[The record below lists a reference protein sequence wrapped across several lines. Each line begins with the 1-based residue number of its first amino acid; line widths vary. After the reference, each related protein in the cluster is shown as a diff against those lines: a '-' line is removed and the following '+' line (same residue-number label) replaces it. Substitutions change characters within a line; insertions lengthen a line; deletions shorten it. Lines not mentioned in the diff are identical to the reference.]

1 MNARVPT
8 KSAMQELQKEY
19 DRCLEINTNNAQNN
33 AIKLCV
39 ITRTAALV
47 DVGLAESTIE
57 KIFKKWKSYI
67 DSVRKGTVTWQ
78 EIAEMLKEEEDIS
91 FDWIGE

>member
-19 DRCLEINTNNAQNN
+19 DRCLEINTNNAQNT

>member
-1 MNARVPT
+1 MKARIPT
-8 KSAMQELQKEY
+8 PSAMQELQKEY
-19 DRCLEINTNNAQNN
+19 DRCLEINTNNAYNN

-39 ITRTAALV
+39 ITGTASLV
-47 DVGLAESTIE
+47 DVGLAESTID

-78 EIAEMLKEEEDIS
+78 EIAETLKEEEDIS

>member
-1 MNARVPT
+1 MKARVPT
-8 KSAMQELQKEY
+8 PSAMQELQKEY
-19 DRCLEINTNNAQNN
+19 DRCLEINTENARNN

-39 ITRTAALV
+39 ITGTASLV

-78 EIAEMLKEEEDIS
+78 EIAETLKEEEDIS

>member
-1 MNARVPT
+1 MKARVPT
-8 KSAMQELQKEY
+8 PSAMQELQKEY

-39 ITRTAALV
+39 ITGTAALV